1 MIKPIFKTANILSL
15 LALILIVGSIFT
27 AAPDAEAYQ
36 LESGEAIIYSF
47 YMEEGENLDIGLT
60 VFHVNNREFDYREF
74 DAELLEMT
82 LYKIGDT
89 KEVIYTG
96 SSAVWSR
103 NYIAAEGYYELY
115 VLNMSDDYVGFA
127 VGHASITITHIAG
140 IVLGSVFLSV
150 AAALFGIAIGMTV
163 LVMTVYSFVYTIR
176 LVQKLDGR
184 NNKVQYYRQN

>member
-1 MIKPIFKTANILSL
+1 MVKPIFKATNILSL

-27 AAPDAEAYQ
+27 ASPSGTVYQ

-60 VFHVNNREFDYREF
+60 TFHVNNREFDLREF

-82 LYKIGDT
+82 LFKIGDT

-103 NYIAAEGYYELY
+103 NYIASEGYYELY
-115 VLNMSDDYVGFA
+115 VQNISDDFVGFG

-140 IVLGSVFLSV
+140 LVLGSIFLSV
-150 AAALFGIAIGMTV
+150 AAALFGIAVGMTV
-163 LVMTVYSFVYTIR
+163 LVLTVYTFVYSIK
-176 LVQKLDGR
+176 LVQQLDGR
-184 NNKVQYYRQN
+184 NNKVQYHKHN